1 MNTRDI
7 LVLFCCGMILI
18 GSTFLCYYLYS
29 LVLIDA
35 KARGLE
41 RPKFWALVS
50 LGGQSGGG
58 LLLYLFKRRN
68 YDVHLTPQEQAAMDQ
83 LKRKILA
90 IFVMM
95 FLAVIFFIFAMMPKM
110 V

>member
-1 MNTRDI
+1 M
-7 LVLFCCGMILI
+7 
-18 GSTFLCYYLYS
+18 
-29 LVLIDA
+29 
-35 KARGLE
+35 
-41 RPKFWALVS
+41 
-50 LGGQSGGG
+50 
-58 LLLYLFKRRN
+58 FKPRN

-90 IFVMM
+90 IFMMM